1 MTDCGRDLSMWS
13 WSALRRASS
22 CFSCCAANWNSISPR
37 TACSRRAAMHLKS
50 SSLACLS
57 DGVGASSLNC
67 LLKLPRVSHF
77 GTPQAPPRRATA

>member
-1 MTDCGRDLSMWS
+1 
-13 WSALRRASS
+13 
-22 CFSCCAANWNSISPR
+22 
-37 TACSRRAAMHLKS
+37 MHLKS

-77 GTPQAPPRRATA
+77 GTPQAPPRRATAEPPFQGALYRSTPGVRGISRPEEPILPLGPACAE